1 LTDRNDPSLSLWVL
15 GVFSPN
21 APRPRRQ
28 EWGLGQSPKVLIFK
42 IQSLYFFT
50 TGESVFNMKSALSFV
65 LKIELT
71 GIRCISAYFVTLVTL
86 SAHVKMHSADDIGGE
101 ASNLNVMASK
111 NIP

>member
-1 LTDRNDPSLSLWVL
+1 
-15 GVFSPN
+15 
-21 APRPRRQ
+21 
-28 EWGLGQSPKVLIFK
+28 
-42 IQSLYFFT
+42 
-50 TGESVFNMKSALSFV
+50 MKSALSFV